1 MQPALDVY
9 ANYDAFTQRP
19 IESMGMDRLSPE
31 LRKRASTSK
40 AGEWISQGLNA
51 TVGAL
56 GDPELNPLAL
66 SPVQVDHLISGY
78 FGQVGTWAASSGDI
92 AWRVA
97 SGHEDPARRWYEYQ
111 PVRRFYKNLG
121 DEDRYTKYGTV
132 FYEGLREA
140 GRAYADVK
148 ELRELGRLEEAAKA
162 VQDNRQML
170 MIRRSLNRA
179 QSKLR
184 DINKQIDVIRRADMD
199 GELKRQKLDRLRAI
213 KNKIQ
218 KVMSTRVMEARG

>member
-1 MQPALDVY
+1 M
-9 ANYDAFTQRP
+9 
-19 IESMGMDRLSPE
+19 SPE

-40 AGEWISQGLNA
+40 VGEWGSQFLNA
-51 TVGAL
+51 TIGAI
-56 GDPELNPLAL
+56 GSPDTNPFAL
-66 SPVQVDHLISGY
+66 SPVQMDHLIGGY
-78 FGQVGTWAASSGDI
+78 FGQVGTWVAGSGDV

-97 SGHEDPARRWYEYQ
+97 TGKDKPAQRWYEYQ
-111 PVRRFYKNLG
+111 PVRRFYKSLG

>member
-1 MQPALDVY
+1 M
-9 ANYDAFTQRP
+9 
-19 IESMGMDRLSPE
+19 
-31 LRKRASTSK
+31 
-40 AGEWISQGLNA
+40 
-51 TVGAL
+51 
-56 GDPELNPLAL
+56 
-66 SPVQVDHLISGY
+66 
-78 FGQVGTWAASSGDI
+78 
-92 AWRVA
+92 
-97 SGHEDPARRWYEYQ
+97 
-111 PVRRFYKNLG
+111 
-121 DEDRYTKYGTV
+121 